1 MSKKKTS
8 KQSES
13 HLPDGGHVP
22 TNGFNYGLDGF
33 DFDMDYG
40 DGVEDG
46 AALPEAY
53 GLSDLPEGILP
64 EEPSDDR
71 EAEGA
76 PNGYSGPAV
85 SVSQRSGPLSQHMG
99 DPWGLLKS
107 GQVMDARENS
117 LLGKESAL
125 ADLNWLDPTLEQD
138 EDRLPVNPVDKSQA
152 ALEEAWM
159 STNTNGLELIPNR
172 NKEVEHYQAE
182 IRDPGQTSGLPGY
195 DNIKAA
201 MLRAMRRI
209 SCGYA
214 LDFSLKEAAEAIGK
228 PSKTAMAV
236 GKVLADEFGLL
247 GNVFIRASAFPGMHN
262 GKWDALIKKKCVSAA
277 YIIAE
282 PNSKMA
288 AYDNYLGKK
297 VVSSMDWNKALELY
311 APRLKAAGFKIAGS
325 SDPRSILK
333 SAFLKKRGT
342 SSKSRTAFVTHKTPS
357 EMVGLKEAKD
367 KFSKVEN
374 NRETIKSENLEDVLI
389 VRAQKRVVSLVKQG
403 LLSKDIAAEIVNSG
417 ASPKEMLRRATDTAF
432 KKTTKEYQA
441 SGVHTKNKVSLR
453 SAKAEWA
460 KVVEKELKQS
470 KIDQARQ
477 HVKHLANKG
486 QITQRQAKRLLKSDR
501 NAGEMVHA
509 ASAVVAMN
517 VSQRGTIQATEVK
530 EYTDKVYKQL
540 IPERRASKTSSVDI
554 RKMVKW
560 ARLQMTEGILGQ
572 DLTDLLK
579 HRFSPSLIAAASEE
593 VIQIREAHEGLSG
606 QVYVDT
612 EAYASV
618 EGTKG
623 CENGANRH
631 RSNGIKFALSM
642 PRCQGCK
649 FANKLPDNTPV
660 CQKYNKI
667 MVDEAPVENVKEY
680 QQEAIRLSSASDAE
694 LTASLFST
702 YDPSEFSLTNHTM
715 SDVSVD
721 DAPDFEQLSGVF
733 FGGMSLGG
741 DDE

>member
-1 MSKKKTS
+1 MSKKKTA

-22 TNGFNYGLDGF
+22 TSGFNYGLDGF

-53 GLSDLPEGILP
+53 GLSDLPEGLLP
-64 EEPSDDR
+64 ESPDSDEK
-71 EAEGA
+71 EAAPEG
-76 PNGYSGPAV
+76 YTGPAV
-85 SVSQRSGPLSQHMG
+85 DVGVRYGPLQNHMA

-107 GQVMDARENS
+107 GQVMDGEENDQ
-117 LLGKESAL
+117 LGKESSL
-125 ADLNWLDPTLEQD
+125 ADLNWLDPSLEQD

-172 NKEVEHYQAE
+172 NKEVERYQAE
-182 IRDPGQTSGLPGY
+182 VRDPGQTSGLPGY
-195 DNIKAA
+195 DNVKAA

-214 LDFSLKEAAEAIGK
+214 LDFSLKEAAEAIGR
-228 PSKTAMAV
+228 PSKAAMAV
-236 GKVLADEFGLL
+236 GKVLTEEFGLL

-282 PNSKMA
+282 PTSKMA
-288 AYDNYLGKK
+288 AYENYLGKK
-297 VVSSMDWNKALELY
+297 VVSSIDWDEALELY
-311 APRLKAAGFKIAGS
+311 APRLKAAGFKIARS

-333 SAFLKKRGT
+333 TAFLQKRGN

-357 EMVGLKEAKD
+357 EMVGLDEAKN
-367 KFSKVEN
+367 KFAKVEKV
-374 NRETIKSENLEDVLI
+374 RELIKAENLEDVLT

-403 LLSKDIAAEIVNSG
+403 LLSKDVAADIVNSG
-417 ASPKEMLRRATDTAF
+417 VSPKEMLRKATETAF
-432 KKTTKEYQA
+432 KKTTKEYKA
-441 SGVHTKNKVSLR
+441 SGVHTKDKVSLR
-453 SAKAEWA
+453 AAKAEWA
-460 KVVEKELKQS
+460 KVVEKELKES

-477 HVKHLANKG
+477 HVSRLVSQG
-486 QITQRQAKRLLKSDR
+486 QITEKQASRLLKSDR
-501 NAGEMVHA
+501 NAGELVHA

-517 VSQRGTIQATEVK
+517 SSKRGAIQSTEVK

-540 IPERRASKTSSVDI
+540 IPERRAAKTSSVDI
-554 RKMVKW
+554 RKLVKW
-560 ARLQMTEGILGQ
+560 ARVQMTEGVLGQ

-579 HRFSPSLIAAASEE
+579 HRFSPTLIASANEE
-593 VIQIREAHEGLSG
+593 LVQIRNAHEGLSG

-623 CENGANRH
+623 CDKGANRH
-631 RSNGIKFALSM
+631 RSNGIKFALCM
-642 PRCQGCK
+642 PRCGTCK
-649 FANKLPDNTPV
+649 FANKLPDGTAV

-667 MVDEAPVENVKEY
+667 MVDEAPVENPEAY
-680 QQEAIRLSSASDAE
+680 QREAIRLSSASDAE
-694 LTASLFST
+694 VTASLFNS
-702 YDPSEFSLTNHTM
+702 YDPSEFSLSNQAM

-721 DAPDFEQLSGVF
+721 DVPDFEQLSGVF
-733 FGGMSLGG
+733 FGGMDLGG
-741 DDE
+741 EDE